1 MVIAMAINE
10 YVRSELDDEA
20 IVFDNPSFDNS
31 IIGVTTD
38 GNVVYD
44 YDKMIEELMND
55 EDIPEQD
62 AIDWIEYN
70 TIRAIPYAGEM
81 APVVIYSFKE
91 GLYG

>member
-1 MVIAMAINE
+1 MAINE
-10 YVRSELDDEA
+10 YVRSELSEDT

-38 GNVVYD
+38 GQAVYD
-44 YDKMIEELMND
+44 YNKMVEELMRD
-55 EDIPEQD
+55 DDISEQE

-81 APVVIYSFKE
+81 APIVMFVFKE
-91 GLYG
+91 DVYGK